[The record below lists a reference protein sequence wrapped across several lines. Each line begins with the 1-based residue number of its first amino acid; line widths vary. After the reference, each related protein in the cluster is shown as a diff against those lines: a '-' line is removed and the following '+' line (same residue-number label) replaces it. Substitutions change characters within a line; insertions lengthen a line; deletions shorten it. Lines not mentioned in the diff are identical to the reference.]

1 MKRMLLLMVACLLV
15 FTVPVMAADVT
26 ANVNIQ
32 NDVKTDVNFFK
43 AKAILELK
51 VVADIFVTRIDV
63 TLKPDSRAISQVT
76 KKQINEDN
84 NFTLSNVKYD
94 DKISGSFNTFS
105 GIGQVNQA
113 AGSMNNQANIVSAA
127 FVTGAAAWANS
138 EVIDVQLNDKLRKD
152 PFVDPVGNQFTD
164 LIEGSFNGFSGIG
177 QVNQAAGM
185 ANNQNNVVSIAAS
198 KGMMV
203 AESDVFLDQV
213 NVNNFLFDS
222 GVTRTNTI
230 AASFN
235 GFKGIGQANQSAGNF
250 NNQSNVVSVAAAFG
264 R

>member
-15 FTVPVMAADVT
+15 FTGPVLAAEVDASVY
-26 ANVNIQ
+26 IQ

-51 VVADIFVTRIDV
+51 ATADLWVSRIDV
-63 TLKPDSRAISQVT
+63 KLEPDSRAMSQVV

-84 NFTLSNVKYD
+84 EFALFNVKYD
-94 DKISGSFNTFS
+94 DKIYDSFNKFA

-113 AGSMNNQANIVSAA
+113 AGSMNNQANIVSVA
-127 FVTGAAAWANS
+127 FVTGAKAWANS
-138 EVIDVQLNDKLRKD
+138 EVIDVQLNDHLRD
-152 PFVDPVGNQFTD
+152 PNGDPYGNQFTD
-164 LIEGSFNGFSGIG
+164 LIEKSFNDFTGIG
-177 QVNQAAGM
+177 QVNQASGM

-198 KGMMV
+198 KGMLV

-213 NVNNFLFDS
+213 NVANFLGDS

-230 AASFN
+230 TASFN
-235 GFKGIGQANQSAGNF
+235 GFKGIGQANQSSGNF